1 MKEAFL
7 IIKEMDLVFKF
18 TLTLIFILVIFIRI
32 KSMVKESSS
41 GLVCLKFHVQKIH
54 KSSFSIIKEVGGVDF
69 LMEKVNII
77 DQMVKIKINLGDI
90 YVG

>member
-18 TLTLIFILVIFIRI
+18 ILILIFILVIFIKI

-41 GLVCLKFHVQKIH
+41 GLVFPKSHVRKIH
-54 KSSFSIIKEVGGVDF
+54 NSSSNIIKEVGGVDF

-90 YVG
+90 YIG